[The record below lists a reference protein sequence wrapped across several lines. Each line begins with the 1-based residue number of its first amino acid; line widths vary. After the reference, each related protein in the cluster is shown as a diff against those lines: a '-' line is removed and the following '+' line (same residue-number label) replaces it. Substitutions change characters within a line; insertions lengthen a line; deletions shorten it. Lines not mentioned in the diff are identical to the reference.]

1 MKDNYI
7 QPYCGKRRASIF
19 RTRLG
24 FLPLQPSRFF
34 FICLFCLLVAISL
47 SHVHAAD
54 LRLRQRIDDNWKFVL
69 GDAPDFSRGDFNDS
83 AWSSVTLPHDWS
95 IGQKI
100 DPTAPTGGP
109 GGYYP
114 TGVGWYREV
123 INAPVDW
130 RGRQVQVE
138 FEGVYMDADVFLNGQ
153 KLFTHPYGY
162 TSFFVDLTP
171 ALKLGAGNVL
181 AVRVDNSHQK
191 NTRFYSGS
199 GINRHVWLEVTDAV
213 HVANWG
219 VFVATTKAEAATAAL
234 TVQTTIRNDSAKAQ
248 KVAIENEVV
257 DAKGETI
264 AKGTSELDVPAS
276 GENKAEQ
283 NFTVT
288 NPSLWSPENPQLCHL
303 ITYLTVAGNPV
314 DRTTTSFGIRKLAWS
329 ATDGFTINGKPY
341 KLKGGCI
348 HQDNGILGACAFDRA
363 EERKIQ
369 ILKAAGYNAIR
380 TAHNPPS
387 PAILAACDRLGMMV
401 MDEAFDCW
409 GAGKNREDYH
419 VYFKDWWQIDL
430 SSMILRD
437 RNHPSVVFWSIGNE
451 IPGVFDSNWAP
462 YAPKMASLIRALD
475 STRPVTNAVNSWPV
489 GDKPGPKDA
498 ENRKNADDLVW
509 GSEDVVGTNYR
520 MKEHLKEHDQ
530 HPNRILISTES
541 SPPLGIP
548 ADTLSHPYVVGDF
561 VWTAMEYLGESGLGR
576 WFFEGDPTEV
586 LTTPTAKNPKPGPV
600 SDHSDK
606 TYPWHGSPS
615 GNIDL
620 LGNRK
625 PASHLWNINWDAGE
639 KLFLAVRQP
648 AGGKHIIVTGWGWS
662 PTWAS
667 WTWPGLEG
675 EPIEVEVYSR
685 YPRVRLYLNDKLLGE
700 NGVNDQSRFTT
711 TFKVP
716 YAPGILRAVGVQDG
730 KEVETCQL
738 QTVGDAEAIRLTP
751 DLTSIQADGQGL
763 SYVKVEV
770 VDKGGRAQPNADQ
783 LITFYLTGPGTF
795 AGLGNADLKD
805 EMPYQGMQCRV
816 FHGQA
821 MAVLRSS
828 RVAGSLDL
836 KATADG
842 LSGAE
847 TQVKTH

>member
-1 MKDNYI
+1 MT
-7 QPYCGKRRASIF
+7 SLHF
-19 RTRLG
+19 R
-24 FLPLQPSRFF
+24 PLQPGRFYFF
-34 FICLFCLLVAISL
+34 FLFCVLISVSL
-47 SHVHAAD
+47 SH
-54 LRLRQRIDDNWKFVL
+54 LRAEALRVRRRMDDNWKFFL
-69 GDAPDFSRGDFNDS
+69 GDAPDFAQSDFNDS
-83 AWSSVTLPHDWS
+83 TWRNVTLPHDWS
-95 IGQKI
+95 IEQKI
-100 DPTAPTGGP
+100 DPAAPTGGP

-123 INAPVDW
+123 INTPADW
-130 RGRQVQVE
+130 KGKQVQVE

-171 ALKLGAGNVL
+171 SLKLNARNIL

-199 GINRHVWLEVTDAV
+199 GIYRHVWLEVTNPV

-219 VFVATTKAEAATAAL
+219 VFVATTKADSATASL
-234 TVQTTIRNDSAKAQ
+234 TAQVTIRNDSAEAQ
-248 KVAIENEVV
+248 RVTIEDDLV
-257 DAKGETI
+257 DPQGQTI
-264 AKGTSELDVPAS
+264 ANISSDLDVPA
-276 GENKAEQ
+276 GAENKTEQ
-283 NFTVT
+283 KLDIT
-288 NPSLWSPENPQLCHL
+288 NPALWSPENPQLCQL
-303 ITYLTVAGNPV
+303 ITHAAVAGKPV
-314 DRTTTSFGIRKLAWS
+314 DQTTTPFGIRKLAWS
-329 ATDGFTINGKPY
+329 VTDGFTINGKSY

-401 MDEAFDCW
+401 MDESFDCW
-409 GAGKNREDYH
+409 GGGKNKQDYS
-419 VYFKDWWQIDL
+419 VYFNDWWQFDL
-430 SSMILRD
+430 TSMIMRD

-451 IPGVFDSNWAP
+451 IPGVFYTKWAS

-475 STRPVTNAVNSWPV
+475 PTRPITNAVAGWPV
-489 GDKPGPKDA
+489 GSKPGPTDA

-509 GSEDVVGTNYR
+509 GTEDVVGTNYR
-520 MKEHLKEHDQ
+520 MKEHLLEHDQ
-530 HPNRILISTES
+530 HPDRILISTES

-576 WFFEGDPTEV
+576 WFFEGDPTE
-586 LTTPTAKNPKPGPV
+586 LLETPTATHPKPGPV
-600 SDHSDK
+600 SNQSDK
-606 TYPWHGSPS
+606 NFPWHGSPS

-625 PASHLWNINWDAGE
+625 SASYLWNINWDAGE
-639 KLFLAVRQP
+639 KLHLAVRQP
-648 AGGKHIIVTGWGWS
+648 TGGRKIIVTGWGWS
-662 PTWAS
+662 PTWDS

-675 EPIEVEVYSR
+675 QPINVEVYSR

-700 NGVNDQSRFTT
+700 NGVSEQGRFTT
-711 TFKVP
+711 NFNVP
-716 YAPGILRAVGVQDG
+716 YAPGTLKAVGLQDG
-730 KEVETCQL
+730 KEAETCQL
-738 QTVGDAEAIRLTP
+738 QTVGDPVAIRLTP
-751 DLTSIQADGQGL
+751 DMTAIQADGQGL
-763 SYVKVEV
+763 CYVKVEV
-770 VDKGGRAQPNADQ
+770 VDKDGNPQPNADQ
-783 LITFYLTGPGTF
+783 SITFHLTGPGSI

-805 EMPYQGMQCRV
+805 ATPYKGTQCRV

-821 MAVLRSS
+821 LVILRSS
-828 RVAGSLDL
+828 REAGTLDL
-836 KATADG
+836 KASCGG
-842 LSGAE
+842 LNAAE
-847 TQVKTH
+847 VQIKTQ